1 MGGVQRAADR
11 DCREGFGRLWME
23 SLARVRKED
32 GLTIIVGGDLFLPL
46 TTMEVPWVNFF
57 M

>member
-1 MGGVQRAADR
+1 
-11 DCREGFGRLWME
+11 ME

-32 GLTIIVGGDLFLPL
+32 GLAIIVGGDLFLPL